1 MKSTFRI
8 ASLSFSLLA
17 VAALGVCAS
26 SLNTA
31 GTSDFACDRSK
42 TCPTPLEV
50 YSDTH
55 STPGSV
61 MDGRTPESWKAGDGK
76 KVNKQLQALRAD
88 LLNLGSEGEFNVAG
102 EPGAR
107 PLREASQVMRIW
119 VAPWVDGQDN
129 LNWSGYVYT
138 EVTPKRWSYGEQE
151 VRHQS
156 ASPAFLPR

>member
-1 MKSTFRI
+1 MCIRDR
-8 ASLSFSLLA
+8 
-17 VAALGVCAS
+17 
-26 SLNTA
+26 
-31 GTSDFACDRSK
+31 GTSDFACDRNK

-61 MDGRTPESWKAGDGK
+61 MDGRTPENWKTGDGK
-76 KVNKQLQALRAD
+76 KANKQLQALRAD

-129 LNWSGYVYT
+129 LNWSG
-138 EVTPKRWSYGEQE
+138 
-151 VRHQS
+151 
-156 ASPAFLPR
+156 

>member
-17 VAALGVCAS
+17 VAALGGCAS

-76 KVNKQLQALRAD
+76 KVNKQLQALGAD
-88 LLNLGSEGEFNVAG
+88 LLNRG